1 MMIQKVT
8 DPFPHLIIE
17 DFYDQEELK
26 LVWRELDFLTSPNI
40 LLPANLDGSA
50 YSANALSLS
59 LEGVYR
65 DTNYSNIQRT
75 HNNKILSK
83 DIKDSFAEL
92 TPFHNH
98 INSINK
104 LNIKVKYYEDG
115 HNYPKHLD
123 YARFTGISYLYKE
136 PKMFEGGDLYFNDFD
151 YRINIKNNMF
161 ILFMG
166 GFHHSVEPIKLKQ
179 DAYITGNGRYS
190 ITTFLDLDES
200 IR

>member
-1 MMIQKVT
+1 MMIQKVI

-26 LVWRELDFLTSPNI
+26 LVWRELDFLTSPNT
-40 LLPANLDGSA
+40 LVPANIDGSS
-50 YSANALSLS
+50 YLSNALSLS
-59 LEGVYR
+59 LDGVYK
-65 DTNYSNIQRT
+65 NLNHSNIHRVHQ
-75 HNNKILSK
+75 KVLSK

-98 INSINK
+98 INSINS
-104 LNIKVKYYEDG
+104 LLIKVKYYEDG

-123 YARFTGISYLYKE
+123 NARFTGISYLYKE
-136 PKMFEGGDLYFNDFD
+136 PKMFEGGDLYFNNFD
-151 YRINIKNNMF
+151 YKINIKNNMF

-166 GFHHSVEPIKLKQ
+166 AFHHSVEPIKLKQ

-190 ITTFLDLDES
+190 ITTFLNLDES